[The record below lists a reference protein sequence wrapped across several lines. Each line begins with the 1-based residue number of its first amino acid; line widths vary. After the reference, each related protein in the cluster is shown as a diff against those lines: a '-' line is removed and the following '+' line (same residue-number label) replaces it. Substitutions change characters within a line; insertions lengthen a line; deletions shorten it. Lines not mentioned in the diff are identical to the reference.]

1 MVGNIVQN
9 RTLANSMNHTV
20 DELIALK
27 KTVDEALEANRNLR
41 KKIVTQK
48 QDAVLANRISILTRW
63 STYRK
68 WWNN

>member
-1 MVGNIVQN
+1 
-9 RTLANSMNHTV
+9 MNHTV

-27 KTVDEALEANRNLR
+27 KTVDDALEANRNLR

-48 QDAVLANRISILTRW
+48 QDAVLAHRIALLTRW

-68 WWNN
+68 WWSN